1 MRRILIEI
9 YPKAKIF
16 LIVMIAPLESSVL
29 VLTQETFLLKTLQT
43 VKLDFSALARVLERR
58 VINFLSTFAIKKD
71 SYDLSLAPMGRSK
84 MK

>member
-1 MRRILIEI
+1 MGRILIEI

-16 LIVMIAPLESSVL
+16 PIVMIAPLESSVL
-29 VLTQETFLLKTLQT
+29 VLTPETFLSKTWQT

-71 SYDLSLAPMGRSK
+71 
-84 MK
+84 